1 VRLLER
7 RGWTS
12 AAVLA
17 AYALVSFAF
26 WGLRLLPHP
35 GRYYVGTGTDPQIF
49 IWSIGWWPH
58 AIAHNLS
65 AVHTHAIWAPQ
76 GQNLAW
82 ATSVPAVALPFAP
95 LTWLAGPVVSYN
107 VAALLM
113 PTLAAWTAFLLCR
126 HLTRSLWP
134 SVVGGYLFGFS
145 SYMIGQIEG
154 HMHMTSVFLLP
165 LIALV
170 VIRYVQ
176 HEYDGLNLTIR
187 LGPMLAL
194 QFGLSTENAFTYALA
209 LATAIVLAFL
219 LVPSARRRLVQLVG
233 PLVASYALACVIAAP
248 FIYYALHGFHH
259 GSINDPTLYVA
270 DVLNLIVP
278 TKEILVGGHALRTIS
293 QHFAGNDA
301 ERGAYLGIPVLAMF
315 VLYAIRRWRTPVGR
329 LLVVGFA
336 VGLVASFGT
345 WLTVKGHRV
354 TTLPWEHVGYLPLF
368 NNVLPTRLM
377 VFVALVVAI
386 AVALWMSSTRSW
398 LAVVLPVLAVISLVP
413 NPTASAFRTSAYVP
427 QFFNGGD
434 LERCIGANETVLIFP
449 QAKHGS
455 SMLWQAV
462 SGFRFRLADG
472 YVTPDPPTDF
482 YTSPAAARIA
492 NRELSWRDLVPFARA
507 KHVTTFLVDA
517 REPNDFRALLEPL
530 APPKATGGMLLY
542 RLDRKPSC

>member
-1 VRLLER
+1 M
-7 RGWTS
+7 
-12 AAVLA
+12 LA
-17 AYALVSFAF
+17 AYILVAFAY
-26 WGLRLLPHP
+26 WGVRLLPHP
-35 GRYYVGTGTDPQIF
+35 GRYYLGTGTDPQIF

-82 ATSVPAVALPFAP
+82 ATSVPTVAFAFAP
-95 LTWLAGPVVSYN
+95 LTWLAGPVVAYN

-113 PTLAAWTAFLLCR
+113 PALAAWTAYLLCR

-134 SVVGGYLFGFS
+134 SVVGGYVFGFS

-176 HEYDGLNLTIR
+176 HEYDGLDLTIR
-187 LGPMLAL
+187 LGPMVAL

-209 LATAIVLAFL
+209 LATAVVLAFA
-219 LVPSARRRLVQLVG
+219 LVPAARRRLLQLIG
-233 PLVASYALACVIAAP
+233 PLVASYALGCVLAAP
-248 FIYYALHGFHH
+248 LLYYALQGFHH
-259 GSINDPTLYVA
+259 GSINDPTIYVA

-278 TKEILVGGHALRTIS
+278 TQLILVGGRALRSIS

-301 ERGAYLGIPVLAMF
+301 ERNAYLGIPLLVMF

-329 LLVVGFA
+329 LLVVSFVVA
-336 VGLVASFGT
+336 LVASSGV

-377 VFVALVVAI
+377 LFVFFVVAI
-386 AVALWMSSTRSW
+386 AVALWMSSTRGW

-413 NPTASAFRTSAYVP
+413 NPTASAFRTSAHVP
-427 QFFNGGD
+427 RFFRGGD
-434 LERCIGANETVLIFP
+434 LQRCVGADEAVLIFP
-449 QAKHGS
+449 QAKHGN

-462 SGFRFRLADG
+462 SGYRFRLADG

-492 NRELSWRDLVPFARA
+492 NRELSWRDLVLFARD
-507 KHVTTFLVDA
+507 KHVTTLLVDA
-517 REPNDFRALLEPL
+517 KQSGPFRTLLQPL
-530 APPKATGGMLLY
+530 APPKVAGGMLLY
-542 RLDRKPSC
+542 RFDRKPPC